1 MKKRFVFFPLFVAA
15 VSFFVFLRS
24 NGSDQVRAVQMV
36 MLIAIGMCLGIG
48 LANLLVLFKAKS
60 QD

>member
-1 MKKRFVFFPLFVAA
+1 MKKRFVFFPLFIAA
-15 VSFFVFLRS
+15 VSFSVFLRS

-36 MLIAIGMCLGIG
+36 MLIAIGICLGIG
-48 LANLLVLFKAKS
+48 LANLLVLFKPKS